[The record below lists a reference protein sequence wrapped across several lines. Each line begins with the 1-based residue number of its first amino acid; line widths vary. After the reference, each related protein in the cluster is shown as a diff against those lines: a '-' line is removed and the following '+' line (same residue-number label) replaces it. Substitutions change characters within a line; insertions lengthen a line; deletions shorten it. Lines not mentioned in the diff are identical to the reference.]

1 MTEQMNAPVRDGI
14 LFVISGPAGSGKGTV
29 VKLLTERHPDIHLS
43 VSATTRNPRPGE
55 VHGVQYFF
63 ITKEE
68 FEDRLKKDAILE
80 HTVYCDNYYG
90 TPRDAVEASLASGHD
105 MILEIEVDGAMQIKR
120 KVPGTVAIML
130 VPPDGETLEARL
142 RGRGT
147 ETEEVILRRMAR
159 AREEIGLMG
168 DYDYVV
174 VNGNG
179 EAEQCADDIYEII
192 MAEHRRVCRNGAI
205 REGFFKN

>member
-1 MTEQMNAPVRDGI
+1 MNDLNKTPAREGI

-29 VKLLTERHPDIHLS
+29 VKLLTERHPDIRLS

-55 VHGVQYFF
+55 VHGVQYYF
-63 ITKEE
+63 ITKPE
-68 FEDRLKKDAILE
+68 FEKRIREDAILE
-80 HTVYCDNYYG
+80 HTTYCDNYYG
-90 TPRDAVEASLASGHD
+90 TPRDAVEASLAEGHD

-130 VPPDGETLEARL
+130 IPPSGETLEARL

-147 ETEEVILRRMAR
+147 ETEEVILRRLAR
-159 AREEIGLMG
+159 AREEIGLMD

-174 VNGNG
+174 INGDG
-179 EAEQCADDIYEII
+179 EAERCADDIYEII
-192 MAEHRRVCRNGAI
+192 AAEHRRVARNAAVKAN
-205 REGFFKN
+205 FFN

>member
-1 MTEQMNAPVRDGI
+1 MSEPNVTNNRDGI

-29 VKLLTERHPDIHLS
+29 VKLLTERHPEIRLS
-43 VSATTRNPRPGE
+43 VSATTRKPRPGE
-55 VHGVQYFF
+55 AHGVQYFF

-68 FEDRLKKDAILE
+68 FEGRIAADAILE

-90 TPRDAVEASLASGHD
+90 TPRDAVEACLADGHD
-105 MILEIEVDGAMQIKR
+105 MILEIEVDGAMQIKG

-130 VPPDGETLEARL
+130 LPPDGKTLEARL

-174 VNGNG
+174 INGEG
-179 EAEQCADDIYEII
+179 EAEACAEEIYWII
-192 MAEHRRVCRNGAI
+192 TAEHRRVARNRAL
-205 REGFFKN
+205 RESFFEN

>member
-1 MTEQMNAPVRDGI
+1 MEQNNHPSRGGI
-14 LFVISGPAGSGKGTV
+14 LIVISGPAGSGKGTV
-29 VKLLTERHPDIHLS
+29 VKALIERHPDIRLS

-68 FEDRLKKDAILE
+68 FERRLAADAILE
-80 HTVYCDNYYG
+80 HTTYCDNYYG
-90 TPRDAVEASLASGHD
+90 TPRDAVEESLAAGND

-130 VPPDGETLEARL
+130 LPPDGKTLEARL

-147 ETEEVILRRMAR
+147 ETEEVILRRLAR
-159 AREEIGLMG
+159 AREEIRLMG

-174 VNGNG
+174 ING
-179 EAEQCADDIYEII
+179 EGAVERCADDIYEII
-192 MAEHRRVCRNGAI
+192 CAEHRRTARNKDI
-205 REGFFKN
+205 PESFF

>member
-1 MTEQMNAPVRDGI
+1 MEQNNHPSRGGI
-14 LFVISGPAGSGKGTV
+14 LIVISGPAGSGKGTV
-29 VKLLTERHPDIHLS
+29 VKTLIERHPDIRLS

-68 FEDRLKKDAILE
+68 FERRLTADAILE
-80 HTVYCDNYYG
+80 HTTYCDNYYG
-90 TPRDAVEASLASGHD
+90 TPRDAVEESLAAGND

-130 VPPDGETLEARL
+130 LPPDGKTLEARL

-147 ETEEVILRRMAR
+147 ETEEVILRRLAR
-159 AREEIGLMG
+159 AREEIRLMG

-174 VNGNG
+174 ING
-179 EAEQCADDIYEII
+179 EGAAERCADDIYEII
-192 MAEHRRVCRNGAI
+192 CAEHRRTARNKDI
-205 REGFFKN
+205 PESFF

>member
-1 MTEQMNAPVRDGI
+1 MEQNNHPSRGGI
-14 LFVISGPAGSGKGTV
+14 LIVISGPAGSGKGTV
-29 VKLLTERHPDIHLS
+29 VKTLIERHPDIRLS

-68 FEDRLKKDAILE
+68 FERRLAADAILE
-80 HTVYCDNYYG
+80 HTTYCDNYYG
-90 TPRDAVEASLASGHD
+90 TPRDAVEESLAAGND

-130 VPPDGETLEARL
+130 LPPDAKTLEARL

-147 ETEEVILRRMAR
+147 ETEEIVLRRLAR
-159 AREEIGLMG
+159 AREELQLLP

-174 VNGNG
+174 ING
-179 EAEQCADDIYEII
+179 EGAADACADTIYEII
-192 MAEHRRVCRNGAI
+192 RSEHRRAERNADLPT
-205 REGFFKN
+205 RFFA